1 MRYDPS
7 EAKRLL
13 AEAGYG
19 SGNPLKL
26 KIAISTSGSGQMQPL
41 VMNEFVQQN
50 LKDVGIDAD
59 FEVMEWMALL
69 VASRIPANAPE
80 NKARSIDAINV
91 SRGFA
96 DPYSAFQRMVD
107 SRFTP
112 PRGANGA
119 WSRTR

>member
-59 FEVMEWMALL
+59 FEVM
-69 VASRIPANAPE
+69 
-80 NKARSIDAINV
+80 
-91 SRGFA
+91 
-96 DPYSAFQRMVD
+96 
-107 SRFTP
+107 
-112 PRGANGA
+112 
-119 WSRTR
+119 